1 MGGVF
6 VLAAVE
12 VDERML
18 VMLAAGTESHVEVP
32 RGNRARINDAVLRAL
47 WRLAKCYSTA
57 HMMSAHSRSGMRCSR
72 RVTSRDGGSP
82 RPGRDSRSTC

>member
-18 VMLAAGTESHVEVP
+18 VMLAADTESHVE
-32 RGNRARINDAVLRAL
+32 GADA
-47 WRLAKCYSTA
+47 
-57 HMMSAHSRSGMRCSR
+57 
-72 RVTSRDGGSP
+72 
-82 RPGRDSRSTC
+82 